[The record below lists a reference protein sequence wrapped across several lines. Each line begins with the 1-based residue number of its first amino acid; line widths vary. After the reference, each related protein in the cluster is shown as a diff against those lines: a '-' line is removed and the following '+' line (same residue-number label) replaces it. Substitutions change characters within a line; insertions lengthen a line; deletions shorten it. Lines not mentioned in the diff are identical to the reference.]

1 MRRSLLTYIILVFV
15 LTYSIE
21 GLVYLIGGLQA
32 FSIIASLTMLFPAI
46 TAIIVWAIYYR
57 DKTFWKFFGLRLGK
71 IKYWFIHPLMMLL
84 ALIIIYLVSYMLN
97 PNQFL
102 NSTEQQDR
110 MKDIFIFLPDV
121 PLFINLLI
129 PIILNL
135 SIGILFSMVAYLG
148 EELGWRAFMYPKL
161 TNIGVTKGLI
171 LGGFIWG
178 LWHLPL
184 ILMGHNY
191 PNHPILGNIMMI
203 LMCIPFGIILFY
215 SYIKSGNIFVPA
227 IMHGILNQFSSTVT
241 TFSIKESQ
249 FNPLLY
255 GSTGLVGIV
264 IFSLIALFLI
274 KTIKKSNHIYNF

>member
-32 FSIIASLTMLFPAI
+32 FSLIASLTMLFPAI

-57 DKTFWKFFGLRLGK
+57 DKKFWKFFGLRLAK

-110 MKDIFIFLPDV
+110 MKEIFIFLPDV

-135 SIGILFSMVAYLG
+135 SIGILFSMIAYLG

-171 LGGFIWG
+171 LGGFILG

-264 IFSLIALFLI
+264 IFSLVALFLI

>member
-57 DKTFWKFFGLRLGK
+57 DKKFWKFFGLRLGK
-71 IKYWFIHPLMMLL
+71 IKNWFIHPLMMLL

-135 SIGILFSMVAYLG
+135 SIGILFSMIAYLG

-191 PNHPILGNIMMI
+191 PNHPNSRKYNDDISVYSVWHYS
-203 LMCIPFGIILFY
+203 ILFIY
-215 SYIKSGNIFVPA
+215 QIWKYLCPSDNARNFKSIFKYCNYFLYKR
-227 IMHGILNQFSSTVT
+227 ITIQ
-241 TFSIKESQ
+241 SITLW
-249 FNPLLY
+249 FNWTCWN
-255 GSTGLVGIV
+255 SD
-264 IFSLIALFLI
+264 F
-274 KTIKKSNHIYNF
+274 

>member
-1 MRRSLLTYIILVFV
+1 
-15 LTYSIE
+15 
-21 GLVYLIGGLQA
+21 
-32 FSIIASLTMLFPAI
+32 
-46 TAIIVWAIYYR
+46 
-57 DKTFWKFFGLRLGK
+57 
-71 IKYWFIHPLMMLL
+71 MMLL

-110 MKDIFIFLPDV
+110 MKEIFIFLPDV

-135 SIGILFSMVAYLG
+135 SIGILFSMIAYLG

-171 LGGFIWG
+171 LGGII
-178 LWHLPL
+178 PL

-215 SYIKSGNIFVPA
+215 SYIKSGNIFVP

-255 GSTGLVGIV
+255 GLTGLVGIV
-264 IFSLIALFLI
+264 ILV
-274 KTIKKSNHIYNF
+274 

>member
-32 FSIIASLTMLFPAI
+32 FSLIASLTMLFPAI

-57 DKTFWKFFGLRLGK
+57 DKKFWKFFGLRLGK

-110 MKDIFIFLPDV
+110 MKDVFIFLPDV

-135 SIGILFSMVAYLG
+135 SIGILFSIIAYLG

-274 KTIKKSNHIYNF
+274 KTIKKSNHIYKF

>member
-1 MRRSLLTYIILVFV
+1 
-15 LTYSIE
+15 
-21 GLVYLIGGLQA
+21 
-32 FSIIASLTMLFPAI
+32 
-46 TAIIVWAIYYR
+46 
-57 DKTFWKFFGLRLGK
+57 
-71 IKYWFIHPLMMLL
+71 MMLL

-110 MKDIFIFLPDV
+110 MKEIFIFLPDV

-135 SIGILFSMVAYLG
+135 SIGILFSMIAYLG

-171 LGGFIWG
+171 LGGFIG
-178 LWHLPL
+178 IMASPL

-215 SYIKSGNIFVPA
+215 SYIKSGNIFVP

-255 GSTGLVGIV
+255 GLTGLVGIV

>member
-1 MRRSLLTYIILVFV
+1 
-15 LTYSIE
+15 
-21 GLVYLIGGLQA
+21 
-32 FSIIASLTMLFPAI
+32 
-46 TAIIVWAIYYR
+46 
-57 DKTFWKFFGLRLGK
+57 
-71 IKYWFIHPLMMLL
+71 MMLL

-135 SIGILFSMVAYLG
+135 SIGILFSMIAYLG

-171 LGGFIWG
+171 LGGFYMGIMAS
-178 LWHLPL
+178 PYL
-184 ILMGHNY
+184 ILMRHNY

-241 TFSIKESQ
+241 TF
-249 FNPLLY
+249 L
-255 GSTGLVGIV
+255 
-264 IFSLIALFLI
+264 
-274 KTIKKSNHIYNF
+274 